1 MRGIHCESDP
11 CSEGMWWLCCA
22 GGHRVAM
29 VCSTVNQHK
38 VVLGVNLYPAMRR
51 LYPDWSG
58 LFLDNSAPIH
68 TAGGAHSVVWRA
80 RNDVSHMRRPFCRY
94 QRMCSHHSIWIP
106 SVWIPGLINSHEQH
120 DPQFKNTCR
129 DLQKPPAITAEIPH
143 PMNVTACITLC
154 GGGARGTACSHCGSK
169 HKLKVLCLAF
179 CVSCHK
185 KKNVAASPPN
195 PRSCCCFVCIFFWRA
210 TRWIRAEQPA
220 CFDRISQNKSEVVQ
234 VRIMGLE

>member
-68 TAGGAHSVVWRA
+68 TAGWAHSVV
-80 RNDVSHMRRPFCRY
+80 
-94 QRMCSHHSIWIP
+94 
-106 SVWIPGLINSHEQH
+106 
-120 DPQFKNTCR
+120 
-129 DLQKPPAITAEIPH
+129 
-143 PMNVTACITLC
+143 
-154 GGGARGTACSHCGSK
+154 
-169 HKLKVLCLAF
+169 
-179 CVSCHK
+179 
-185 KKNVAASPPN
+185 
-195 PRSCCCFVCIFFWRA
+195 
-210 TRWIRAEQPA
+210 
-220 CFDRISQNKSEVVQ
+220 
-234 VRIMGLE
+234 

>member
-1 MRGIHCESDP
+1 MVSSWITVPPSIQQEGLTLS
-11 CSEGMWWLCCA
+11 SEEREMMWVICDGLFAVTRECA
-22 GGHRVAM
+22 VI
-29 VCSTVNQHK
+29 TVFGF
-38 VVLGVNLYPAMRR
+38 LASGYL
-51 LYPDWSG
+51 DWSIHMSSTTRS
-58 LFLDNSAPIH
+58 LRIAVETYRNLLPLLIDNAQLHKACMNVLKSLYIH
-68 TAGGAHSVVWRA
+68 
-80 RNDVSHMRRPFCRY
+80 
-94 QRMCSHHSIWIP
+94 
-106 SVWIPGLINSHEQH
+106 
-120 DPQFKNTCR
+120 
-129 DLQKPPAITAEIPH
+129 TAEIPH
-143 PMNVTACITLC
+143 PMNVTACVTLC
-154 GGGARGTACSHCGSK
+154 GGGARGTVCSHCGSK

>member
-1 MRGIHCESDP
+1 MVSSWITVPPSIQQEGLTLS
-11 CSEGMWWLCCA
+11 SEEREMMWVICDSLFAVTRECA
-22 GGHRVAM
+22 VIPVFGFLASGY
-29 VCSTVNQHK
+29 
-38 VVLGVNLYPAMRR
+38 L
-51 LYPDWSG
+51 DWSIHMSSTTRS
-58 LFLDNSAPIH
+58 LRIAVETYRNLLPLLIDNAQLHKACMNVLKSLYIH
-68 TAGGAHSVVWRA
+68 
-80 RNDVSHMRRPFCRY
+80 
-94 QRMCSHHSIWIP
+94 
-106 SVWIPGLINSHEQH
+106 
-120 DPQFKNTCR
+120 
-129 DLQKPPAITAEIPH
+129 TAEIPH

>member
-38 VVLGVNLYPAMRR
+38 VVLGVNLYPAMRH

-129 DLQKPPAITAEIPH
+129 DLQKPPAITYWKMHSFIKHAWMCWNHYIYRWNTP
-143 PMNVTACITLC
+143 
-154 GGGARGTACSHCGSK
+154 SHECYSMRHSLRWRCTG
-169 HKLKVLCLAF
+169 HRVLSL
-179 CVSCHK
+179 
-185 KKNVAASPPN
+185 
-195 PRSCCCFVCIFFWRA
+195 W
-210 TRWIRAEQPA
+210 
-220 CFDRISQNKSEVVQ
+220 
-234 VRIMGLE
+234 